1 MEIAIFMANLF
12 IMTQPI
18 IIESPKP
25 GKLLKIDFNAPIMN
39 PEENTDRQEREERYR
54 VSQDDTSIIRKEVNL
69 LTSAVGD
76 MKMEVMK
83 VAEALQGNKFGNR
96 GLIERLEYVEKMAKS
111 LEDKIEDVI
120 AKAKSRETYVR
131 IIWGLICGLV
141 SMAATV
147 VIERLT
153 GKGK

>member
-18 IIESPKP
+18 IIELPKP

-96 GLIERLEYVEKMAKS
+96 GLIER
-111 LEDKIEDVI
+111 
-120 AKAKSRETYVR
+120 
-131 IIWGLICGLV
+131 
-141 SMAATV
+141 
-147 VIERLT
+147 
-153 GKGK
+153 